1 MNSDR
6 LRDLIKAKKGSIAS
20 AEELRIRYATERF
33 LLRVQASPYK
43 DKLILKGG
51 LLLGTIYKIE
61 NRTTKD
67 LDALVKDIAA
77 DRESVKSMLE
87 EIITIDLNDD
97 VSFELGNFSVSHH
110 ERKYTGFR
118 AKLTMQHLNSTA
130 KIAFD
135 LDLGVGDVVTPEP
148 KVLTFNLTFK
158 EQKGENERITM
169 YSYPIETVLAEKVE
183 TIFALGNQNTRM
195 KDFYDIHLLLNDP
208 NKPSLEN
215 LYEVFNKTWIFRHD
229 QIEDADFEDWLYLV
243 NELKDNQN
251 FKKGLWQNYIT
262 NREYAQSL
270 SWGEII
276 DELIKYIIALQKYRN
291 ETKE

>member
-51 LLLGTIYKIE
+51 FLLGTIYKIE

-97 VSFELGNFSVSHH
+97 VSFELGNFSNSQH

-183 TIFALGNQNTRM
+183 TIFALGIQNTRM

-215 LYEVFNKTWIFRHD
+215 LYEAFNKTWIFRHD

-276 DELIKYIIALQKYRN
+276 DELIEYIIALQKYRN

>member
-51 LLLGTIYKIE
+51 FLLGTIYKIE

-87 EIITIDLNDD
+87 EIISIDLNDD
-97 VSFELGNFSVSHH
+97 VSFELGNFSDSQH

-183 TIFALGNQNTRM
+183 TIFALGIQNTRM

-215 LYEVFNKTWIFRHD
+215 LYEAFNKTWIFRHD

-270 SWGEII
+270 SWDEII

>member
-51 LLLGTIYKIE
+51 FLLGTIYKIE

-97 VSFELGNFSVSHH
+97 VSFELGNFSDSQH

-183 TIFALGNQNTRM
+183 TIFALGIQNTRM

-215 LYEVFNKTWIFRHD
+215 LYEAFNKTWIFRHD

-276 DELIKYIIALQKYRN
+276 DELIEYIIALQKYRK

>member
-51 LLLGTIYKIE
+51 FLLGTIYKIE

-97 VSFELGNFSVSHH
+97 VSFELGNFSDSQH

-158 EQKGENERITM
+158 EQKERMSESLCIL
-169 YSYPIETVLAEKVE
+169 I
-183 TIFALGNQNTRM
+183 
-195 KDFYDIHLLLNDP
+195 LLKLC
-208 NKPSLEN
+208 
-215 LYEVFNKTWIFRHD
+215 
-229 QIEDADFEDWLYLV
+229 
-243 NELKDNQN
+243 
-251 FKKGLWQNYIT
+251 
-262 NREYAQSL
+262 
-270 SWGEII
+270 
-276 DELIKYIIALQKYRN
+276 
-291 ETKE
+291 

>member
-1 MNSDR
+1 
-6 LRDLIKAKKGSIAS
+6 
-20 AEELRIRYATERF
+20 
-33 LLRVQASPYK
+33 
-43 DKLILKGG
+43 
-51 LLLGTIYKIE
+51 
-61 NRTTKD
+61 
-67 LDALVKDIAA
+67 
-77 DRESVKSMLE
+77 
-87 EIITIDLNDD
+87 
-97 VSFELGNFSVSHH
+97 
-110 ERKYTGFR
+110 
-118 AKLTMQHLNSTA
+118 
-130 KIAFD
+130 
-135 LDLGVGDVVTPEP
+135 
-148 KVLTFNLTFK
+148 
-158 EQKGENERITM
+158 M

-183 TIFALGNQNTRM
+183 TIFALGIQNTRM

-215 LYEVFNKTWIFRHD
+215 LYEAFNKTWIFRHD

-276 DELIKYIIALQKYRN
+276 DELIEYIIALQKYRN

>member
-1 MNSDR
+1 M
-6 LRDLIKAKKGSIAS
+6 
-20 AEELRIRYATERF
+20 
-33 LLRVQASPYK
+33 
-43 DKLILKGG
+43 
-51 LLLGTIYKIE
+51 
-61 NRTTKD
+61 
-67 LDALVKDIAA
+67 DALVKDIAA

-87 EIITIDLNDD
+87 EIISIDLNDD
-97 VSFELGNFSVSHH
+97 VSFELGNFSDSQH

-118 AKLTMQHLNSTA
+118 AKLTMQHRNSTA

-135 LDLGVGDVVTPEP
+135 LDLSVGDVVTPEP
-148 KVLTFNLTFK
+148 KLVTFNLTFK

-183 TIFALGNQNTRM
+183 TILSLGIQNTRM

-215 LYEVFNKTWIFRHD
+215 LYEAFKKTWIFRHD
-229 QIEDADFEDWLYLV
+229 QIEDADFKDWLYLV

-251 FKKGLWQNYIT
+251 FEKGLWQNYIT

-276 DELIKYIIALQKYRN
+276 DELIEYIIALQKYRN

>member
-1 MNSDR
+1 M
-6 LRDLIKAKKGSIAS
+6 
-20 AEELRIRYATERF
+20 
-33 LLRVQASPYK
+33 
-43 DKLILKGG
+43 
-51 LLLGTIYKIE
+51 
-61 NRTTKD
+61 
-67 LDALVKDIAA
+67 DALVKDIAA

-97 VSFELGNFSVSHH
+97 VSFELGNFSDSQH

-183 TIFALGNQNTRM
+183 TIFALGIQNTRM

-215 LYEVFNKTWIFRHD
+215 LYEAFNKTWIFRHD

-251 FKKGLWQNYIT
+251 FKKALWQNYIT

-270 SWGEII
+270 SWDEII

>member
-51 LLLGTIYKIE
+51 FLLGTIYKIE

-97 VSFELGNFSVSHH
+97 VSFELGNFSDSQH

-183 TIFALGNQNTRM
+183 TIFALGIQNTRM

-215 LYEVFNKTWIFRHD
+215 LYEAFNKTWIFRHD

-251 FKKGLWQNYIT
+251 FKKGLWKNYIT

-276 DELIKYIIALQKYRN
+276 DELIEYIIALQKYRN

>member
-6 LRDLIKAKKGSIAS
+6 LSDLIKAKKGSIAS

-51 LLLGTIYKIE
+51 FLLGTIYKIE

-97 VSFELGNFSVSHH
+97 VSFELGNFSDSQH

-158 EQKGENERITM
+158 EQKGENERITI
-169 YSYPIETVLAEKVE
+169 YSYPIETVFAEKVE
-183 TIFALGNQNTRM
+183 TIFALGIQNTRM

-215 LYEVFNKTWIFRHD
+215 LYEAFNKTWIFRHD

-270 SWGEII
+270 SWDEII

>member
-51 LLLGTIYKIE
+51 FLLGTIYKIE

-97 VSFELGNFSVSHH
+97 VSFELGNFSDSQH

-118 AKLTMQHLNSTA
+118 AKLTMQPLNSTA

-183 TIFALGNQNTRM
+183 TIFALGIQNTRM

-215 LYEVFNKTWIFRHD
+215 LYEAFNKTWIFRHD

-276 DELIKYIIALQKYRN
+276 DELIEYIIALQKYRN

>member
-51 LLLGTIYKIE
+51 FLLGTIYKIE

-97 VSFELGNFSVSHH
+97 VSFELGNFSDSQH

-183 TIFALGNQNTRM
+183 TIFALGIQNTRM

-215 LYEVFNKTWIFRHD
+215 LYEAFNKTWIFRHD

-276 DELIKYIIALQKYRN
+276 DELIEYIIALQKYRN

>member
-1 MNSDR
+1 M
-6 LRDLIKAKKGSIAS
+6 RDLIKAKKGSIAS

-51 LLLGTIYKIE
+51 FLLGTIYKIE

-97 VSFELGNFSVSHH
+97 VSFELGNFSDSQH

-183 TIFALGNQNTRM
+183 TIFALGIQNTRM

-215 LYEVFNKTWIFRHD
+215 LYEAFNKTWIFRHD

-276 DELIKYIIALQKYRN
+276 DELIEYIIALQKYRN